1 MAEHDTICLL
11 KECDSGI
18 QMGIQSINE
27 TLQDV
32 QDANVVR
39 ILQSAREEH
48 EALQKDCVRLLAGS
62 HDTGKSPSILVQGMG
77 KVKTAMK
84 MAVSSDTSRTAAG
97 LITDGCNMGI
107 KSLNRYLNEYKNA
120 SAQARSLAQRLI
132 HSEEKLLD
140 DLKGYL

>member
-97 LITDGCNMGI
+97 LITDGCNMGV
-107 KSLNRYLNEYKNA
+107 KSLSRYLNKYEAADEESKNIA
-120 SAQARSLAQRLI
+120 KQLIACEAGLAEGLRA
-132 HSEEKLLD
+132 
-140 DLKGYL
+140 YL

>member
-1 MAEHDTICLL
+1 MAEHDTICML

-132 HSEEKLLD
+132 RSEEKLLD